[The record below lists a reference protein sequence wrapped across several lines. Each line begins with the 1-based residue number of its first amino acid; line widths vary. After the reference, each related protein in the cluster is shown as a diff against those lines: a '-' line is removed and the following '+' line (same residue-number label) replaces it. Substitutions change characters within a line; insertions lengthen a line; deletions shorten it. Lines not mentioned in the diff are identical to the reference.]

1 METITNTSTTTTGTT
16 LSNAASVVGRHIRF
30 LDATPGGGGGR
41 ITQSAVIISYNPEN
55 NAHTVEFQDGT
66 EKVVIL
72 NKHRFKFL
80 VSKCEP
86 ADNRGHQAR
95 MLLAAQRD
103 AVGRPIKVFSNKL
116 NKYMHGTITAFDEE
130 TGKHAISLK
139 NKNKTVYPLDLQ
151 NKKFSWRFCD
161 MIGGADRHPGNQSII
176 SSRYAGVKR
185 TLESSW
191 MAYRGAIGGVGG
203 TERYIGTFSSEKDA
217 GKNIDNVVFLSN
229 TKS

>member
-30 LDATPGGGGGR
+30 LDDTPGGGGGR

-86 ADNRGHQAR
+86 ADNRGRKAR
-95 MLLAAQRD
+95 MLVAAQRD
-103 AVGRPIKVFSNKL
+103 AVGRPVKVFSKKL
-116 NKYMHGTITAFDEE
+116 NKYMHGTITAFDEV
-130 TGKHAISLK
+130 TGKHAIALK
-139 NKNKTVYPLDLQ
+139 NKNKSVYHLDLQ
-151 NKKFSWRFCD
+151 SKDLKWRFSD
-161 MIGGADRHPGNQSII
+161 LIGAADRHPGSQSII
-176 SSRYAGVKR
+176 SSMYAGVAR
-185 TLESSW
+185 NSESSW
-191 MAYRGAIGGVGG
+191 IAYKGAIGGM
-203 TERYIGTFSSEKDA
+203 ERYIGTFASEKDA
-217 GKNIDNVVFLSN
+217 GKNM
-229 TKS
+229 